1 MGVLVRSVAADGSA
15 ARTGAATALLVSG
28 VDGVHVLGRSEGR
41 GVWHL
46 SVEAL
51 SEFAQAGQAGA
62 SVQRFDVVDELGD
75 AG

>member
-1 MGVLVRSVAADGSA
+1 VAADGSA
-15 ARTGAATALLVSG
+15 ERTGAATALLIGG
-28 VDGVHVLGRSEGR
+28 VDGVHMRGRSEYR

-51 SEFAQAGQAGA
+51 AEFAQAWQARA
-62 SVQRFDVVDELGD
+62 PVQRFDVVDEFGD